1 MNVFTILTA
10 LGRKLNVRGSVYL
23 NGKPVESTDY
33 DDVFIVVE
41 ENDWASKFSDDLKGK
56 LVLFIEYKDLKVAQ
70 IKEMI
75 GHAKKLL

>member
-23 NGKPVESTDY
+23 NGKPMESTEY

-41 ENDWASKFSDDLKGK
+41 ENDWASKFSEELKDK
-56 LVLFIEYKDLKVAQ
+56 MVLFIEYKDLKVAQ
-70 IKEMI
+70 LKQEL
-75 GHAKKLL
+75 GYD

>member
-23 NGKPVESTDY
+23 NGKPIESTEY

-41 ENDWASKFSDDLKGK
+41 ENDWASKFSKDLKDK
-56 LVLFIEYKDLKVAQ
+56 MVLFIEYKDLKVAQ
-70 IKEMI
+70 LKQEL
-75 GHAKKLL
+75 GYE

>member
-23 NGKPVESTDY
+23 NGKPIESTDY

-41 ENDWASKFSDDLKGK
+41 ENDWSSKFSNDLKDK
-56 LVLFIEYKDLKVAQ
+56 MVLFIEYKDLKVAQ
-70 IKEMI
+70 LKQEL
-75 GHAKKLL
+75 GYE

>member
-23 NGKPVESTDY
+23 NGKPTESTEY

-41 ENDWASKFSDDLKGK
+41 ENDWASKFSEELKDK
-56 LVLFIEYKDLKVAQ
+56 MILFIEYKDLKVAQ
-70 IKEMI
+70 LKQEL
-75 GHAKKLL
+75 GYD